1 LFVFPP
7 LVACSSGLAAGVW
20 GRVAAIAYSKAVR
33 FRKAMTKQRLHRSAI
48 ERLVTVGPLLLLWVV
63 AVGGI
68 VPVLGADRPE
78 SSVPAAEPETA
89 ASGFAQREDRYRVQ
103 PGDVIE
109 FQFRFT
115 PEFNQVVKVQP
126 DGYVPLQEAGELKV
140 GGLSVREAREAT
152 IKAYSE
158 KLHDPVVSIVLK
170 EFSMPYFIV
179 GGEVGKP
186 GRYDLKGDVML
197 SEAIQMAGGFGAGA
211 HTSEILLFRRVSK
224 EWVETKRINFKEALQ
239 NGLQEDIALK
249 PGDSIFVSRS
259 RLGKV
264 QKFMEAS
271 RLGLFFN
278 PLAVF

>member
-1 LFVFPP
+1 MRSGRRVWNGFDGLKGVAGPWVLGLAL
-7 LVACSSGLAAGVW
+7 LVAIPAAG
-20 GRVAAIAYSKAVR
+20 A
-33 FRKAMTKQRLHRSAI
+33 
-48 ERLVTVGPLLLLWVV
+48 ERPLD
-63 AVGGI
+63 
-68 VPVLGADRPE
+68 GAPQ
-78 SSVPAAEPETA
+78 AGEPETGTSGETG

-115 PEFNQVVKVQP
+115 PEFNQSVKVQP
-126 DGYVPLQEAGELKV
+126 DGYIPLQEAGELKV
-140 GGLSVREAREAT
+140 GGLTVHEVREAT
-152 IKAYSE
+152 VKAYSE
-158 KLHDPVVSIVLK
+158 KLHDPVVSVTLK
-170 EFSMPYFIV
+170 EFSMPYYIV

-197 SEAIQMAGGFGAGA
+197 SEAIQIAGGFGSGA

-224 EWVETKRINFKEALQ
+224 DWVETKRINFKEALQ
-239 NGLQEDIALK
+239 NGLQEDIALR

-271 RLGLFFN
+271 KLGLFFL
-278 PLAVF
+278 PLSLL